1 QSFGQTFFSNVS
13 TSEKIYLQLDKDIY
27 TTGATVWFKT
37 VVTKSLYNTPTNF
50 SDVLYVELV
59 NPEETILEKKL
70 IKLEKGIGEGY
81 FDLPQKMAV
90 GTYLLRA
97 YTQWNKNFGSD
108 FFFEKYIKVIT
119 TSSKNNLEN
128 AIDQITLVREASE
141 NNLLKAN
148 LNPTIIDEL
157 HKNKVTV
164 NITVDNKKD
173 SISTRKEKN
182 DIYEIEYSIPKESQL
197 ATIEMVTSNNKKY
210 SKTIVLNEEFID
222 LQFFPESG
230 ELVHGIGSKI

>member
-1 QSFGQTFFSNVS
+1 
-13 TSEKIYLQLDKDIY
+13 
-27 TTGATVWFKT
+27 
-37 VVTKSLYNTPTNF
+37 VVTKSLDNTPTNI
-50 SDVLYVELV
+50 SGVLYVELI

-97 YTQWNKNFGSD
+97 YTQWNKNFDND
-108 FFFEKYIKVIT
+108 FFFEKYIKVIS
-119 TSSKNNLEN
+119 TSGNSNLEN

-164 NITVDNKKD
+164 NITVDNLKD
-173 SISTRKEKN
+173 SLPIRKEQN
-182 DIYEIEYSIPKESQL
+182 NIYPIEYSIPKESRL

-210 SKTIVLNEEFID
+210 
-222 LQFFPESG
+222 
-230 ELVHGIGSKI
+230 